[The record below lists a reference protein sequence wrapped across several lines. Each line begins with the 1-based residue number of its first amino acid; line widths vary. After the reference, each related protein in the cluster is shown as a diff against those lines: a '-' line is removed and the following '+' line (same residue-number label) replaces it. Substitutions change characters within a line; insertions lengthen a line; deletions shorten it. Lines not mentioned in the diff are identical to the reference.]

1 MTPPRPSCLDAMRS
15 HANSITSTLRHDP
28 VFYISAL
35 AMTLACLW
43 PIWYYRFLPMQDYP
57 QHLFLAHVIASYDN
71 PGFNWSQY
79 YDVKLRLGPY
89 SLEYWLMRALGALT
103 GIETAGKLYLS
114 LYVLL
119 MGLLVIRAGG
129 RLPPG
134 HTPWALLLVFPLVF
148 NQTYFLG
155 FQNYLLSLPLLFLAL
170 LDLDDL
176 VVEPIAWKSATRHG
190 LILVTLFLCH
200 PFTTL
205 VYVVLATANALYR
218 SENHG
223 VRMAWPIGATI
234 TVFAVWA
241 IMQREAPTSLQH
253 GEWKTWWWNFEGL
266 WKFFVMMFTGMRING
281 GVNVAVTLIWIALA
295 VVFATAINRTHV
307 SVILRSRNM
316 AWFMLSALGYLILP
330 YWFGYYAFFN
340 LRLAPVVML
349 AIALWLSE
357 ARITPSAGYT
367 TAVLCATLVV
377 FSIQIHGK
385 ASRETEE
392 ILHVLNKMEPN
403 ALVLPMYLDSNTRVL
418 DPEYFYEM
426 HSHDHSYYHVL
437 VGGGANP
444 FLFPNPMLP
453 VQYRAGVR
461 LPAPNLKDTVV
472 NFDWEDI
479 HRRYRYI
486 LVRGDEPE
494 LLMRYLVQ
502 STRVVAHS
510 GSWSLFEN
518 VAATVESR

>member
-1 MTPPRPSCLDAMRS
+1 MRS
-15 HANSITSTLRHDP
+15 YAALIKSNLRHDP
-28 VFYISAL
+28 LFYASAL
-35 AMTLACLW
+35 LMTLACLW

-57 QHLFLAHVIASYDN
+57 QHLFLAHVIATYDD
-71 PGFNWSQY
+71 PGFNWAQY
-79 YDVKLRLGPY
+79 YHVNLQLAPY
-89 SLEYWLMRALGALT
+89 SLEYWIMRALGAIT
-103 GIETAGKLYLS
+103 STETAGKLFLS
-114 LYVLL
+114 LYVVL
-119 MGLLVIRAGG
+119 MGFLVLRTT
-129 RLPPG
+129 RQMPVE

-176 VVEPIAWKSATRHG
+176 VEKAVTWKSITRHG
-190 LILVTLFLCH
+190 LILAILFLCH

-205 VYVVLATANALYR
+205 VYVALATVGALYLR
-218 SENHG
+218 GHQ
-223 VRMAWPIGATI
+223 RRLIAWSAGL
-234 TVFAVWA
+234 TVFVFVAWV
-241 IMQREAPTSLQH
+241 TLQIGLQTIQQQ
-253 GEWKTWWWNFEGL
+253 GEWKLWWLGPDGL

-281 GVNVAVTLIWIALA
+281 GVNATVTFVWVALA
-295 VVFATAINRTHV
+295 AIVIAAVSRT
-307 SVILRSRNM
+307 SASSISILRSRSFL
-316 AWFMLSALGYLILP
+316 WFMASTLGYLALL
-330 YWFGYYAFFN
+330 YWFGYYAYFN
-340 LRLAPVVML
+340 LRLAPVAML
-349 AIALWLSE
+349 ALILTLHEVQIA
-357 ARITPSAGYT
+357 RGAGYIV
-367 TAVLCATLVV
+367 AVLCAALVV
-377 FSIQIHGK
+377 LSIQIHGK
-385 ASRETEE
+385 TSRETEE